1 MWARI
6 FQALIR
12 IRSFLASEFHDV
24 FEGSTIVSR
33 PAVPFRT
40 GNFLLPCLELL
51 SHLLLH
57 WVSARSH

>member
-6 FQALIR
+6 SQALIR

-40 GNFLLPCLELL
+40 GNFLLPRLELL

-57 WVSARSH
+57 WVFA